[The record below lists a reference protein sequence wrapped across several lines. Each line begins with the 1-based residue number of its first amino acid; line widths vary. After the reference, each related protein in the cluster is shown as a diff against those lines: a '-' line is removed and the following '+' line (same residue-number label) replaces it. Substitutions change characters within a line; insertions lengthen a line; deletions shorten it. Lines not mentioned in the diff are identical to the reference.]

1 MDIHKP
7 KGIPVNKTP
16 RRTSGKMATL
26 VVALL
31 LLAVPA
37 SAAIFTQNFL
47 QAEITAEDACFV
59 KVAGGD
65 TTLANSPASVV
76 LTNTHTSST
85 SGLDLLQEQVQVTG
99 YVGDRVTYTD
109 VVQYTNTCAYD
120 IVVEL
125 VAEADAAGNPA
136 VDGTWGS
143 MYAELYISNTPNA
156 VASADLADGS
166 WEGPIVVNAGTLGA
180 TTRIGDTGVTLS
192 TGDFLTTAFMVEV
205 DAGLAATPQT
215 GVLRYTAVATT
226 Q

>member
-1 MDIHKP
+1 
-7 KGIPVNKTP
+7 
-16 RRTSGKMATL
+16 MATL

-76 LTNTHTSST
+76 LTNTH
-85 SGLDLLQEQVQVTG
+85 QEQVQVTG